1 MVLSNAERQARYRA
15 RLKKRASL
23 DALGE
28 QARRAADRAVEAL
41 WSFYSRPAPD
51 GAPWGELV
59 DVADLAAFRA
69 ELSKGRDLDLASW
82 CRSALD
88 DAEEEGATPEE
99 IAAWRAVVE
108 TADALA
114 LKHAASGVT
123 VPK

>member
-1 MVLSNAERQARYRA
+1 MVLSNAERQALYRS

-51 GAPWGELV
+51 GAQWGEL
-59 DVADLAAFRA
+59 DGVADLAALRA
-69 ELSKGRDLDLASW
+69 MLSEASELELTGW
-82 CRSALD
+82 CRESLD
-88 DAEEEGATPEE
+88 GAEEEGATPEE

-108 TADALA
+108 AADALA
-114 LKHAASGVT
+114 LKHAA
-123 VPK
+123 P